1 MANEELYKKL
11 GTEVP
16 KDLNEN
22 FDMIYEKYKNKAL
35 ALGLSGAIKFVKE
48 RGKVLVY
55 VVL

>member
-11 GTEVP
+11 GTEKP

-22 FDMIYEKYKNKAL
+22 FDIIYEKYKNKAL
-35 ALGLSGAIKFVKE
+35 ALGLSGTIKFVKE